1 MPKSIPAAFPNAA
14 MNLANDQIID
24 KNTSEISLK
33 KISSPKHY
41 LCICPLCD
49 TVGLDWI
56 IEQYTNYNN
65 ILIEDR
71 NSQLIYDP
79 FGRDLIK

>member
-1 MPKSIPAAFPNAA
+1 MLNGPKSPNLGNPPAGTEIENS
-14 MNLANDQIID
+14 N
-24 KNTSEISLK
+24 NTSLTEYKRL
-33 KISSPKHY
+33 SSPKYY
-41 LCICPLCD
+41 LCICPLCN

-56 IEQYTNYNN
+56 VEQYTNYHN

-79 FGRDLIK
+79 FGRELVK